1 MKKITIDEYE
11 TRTPN
16 SNNEYFNGLSEQEK
30 WEYLELYS
38 TYSNL
43 LADYL
48 IENYRLKE
56 YDEAICDDSCSFQKV
71 EEENMDIYQFLTSDK
86 LDYIYVRNNL
96 FIERLTQDEWKYLL
110 SRVGKSEDFNQDD
123 SEFIKNTFKR
133 VIAESTDSI
142 YNTLFGPDNSSFIAP
157 SNSLILGIRFDD
169 FYSPNNESSDKWSND
184 NSRRLQVINIISMM
198 LHSNLSK
205 ELDMPIT
212 VIKYNDFSIKKKED
226 ITNGKKIGM

>member
-1 MKKITIDEYE
+1 MKTITIDEYE
-11 TRTPN
+11 TRIPN
-16 SNNEYFNGLSEQEK
+16 SNDKYFNGLSEQEK
-30 WEYLELYS
+30 LEYLELYS

-43 LADYL
+43 LVDYL
-48 IENYRLKE
+48 IKNCRLKE
-56 YDEAICDDSCSFQKV
+56 YDEAICDDSCTFQKV
-71 EEENMDIYQFLTSDK
+71 SEENMDIYQFLTSDK
-86 LDYIYVRNNL
+86 LNYIYVRNNL

-110 SRVGKSEDFNQDD
+110 SRVNKNEDFNQDD

-169 FYSPNNESSDKWSND
+169 FYSSNNESPDKWSND
-184 NSRRLQVINIISMM
+184 NRNRLQIINIISMM

-205 ELDMPIT
+205 ELDMPVT
-212 VIKYNDFSIKKKED
+212 VIKYNDFSINKKDNKSVNNN
-226 ITNGKKIGM
+226 IVM